1 MRLNQVNFT
10 FAPYNY
16 RREARPIDIPDQTG
30 TLAVVTGANSGIGLE
45 TARQLASAGATVVLA
60 VRDAEKGDRAADDIR
75 STVPSAT
82 VTVGG
87 LDLASLASVE
97 AFAKQMVDDGRPIDL
112 LINNA
117 GIMAV
122 PKRHTTEDGF
132 ELQFG
137 TNHLGHFALTGRLLP
152 LLRAAPGPRVVTV
165 SSGAHLMGAISFDDL
180 NLEHGYRAWKAY
192 SESKL
197 ANLLFA
203 SELQRRS
210 ARERWGILSDAAHPG
225 STRTNL
231 QSTGPNMGKDAKA
244 GTSLIELPM
253 RLPGMSQDAAQGAL
267 PTLYAATSPYAV
279 GDGYYGPSGFLE
291 MTGNGVTSARRSK
304 RARNEA
310 DAARLWALS
319 EKLTGVT
326 YPSTAAA

>member
-1 MRLNQVNFT
+1 M
-10 FAPYNY
+10 
-16 RREARPIDIPDQTG
+16 
-30 TLAVVTGANSGIGLE
+30 
-45 TARQLASAGATVVLA
+45 
-60 VRDAEKGDRAADDIR
+60 
-75 STVPSAT
+75 
-82 VTVGG
+82 
-87 LDLASLASVE
+87 
-97 AFAKQMVDDGRPIDL
+97 
-112 LINNA
+112 
-117 GIMAV
+117 
-122 PKRHTTEDGF
+122 
-132 ELQFG
+132 
-137 TNHLGHFALTGRLLP
+137 
-152 LLRAAPGPRVVTV
+152 TV

-210 ARERWGILSDAAHPG
+210 ARDRWGILSDAAHPG

-231 QSTGPNMGKDAKA
+231 QSTGPNMGKDAKT

-291 MTGNGVTSARRSK
+291 MTGNGVTNARRSK

-326 YPSTAAA
+326 YPTTAVA